1 MLRDDCCYLYSVD
14 TNWCL
19 SLLSKCFR
27 RPSSYLF
34 DLDILLKVV
43 LYQLC
48 DPLLFD
54 DKGQTSSLWS
64 KFLFSSLLYVNLG
77 SDDWLLLSMTRVER
91 MNIKINTVNKLL
103 LINSSDKE
111 YELWTIKSL
120 FCEKLTYDYFGLSI
134 LSFSVS
140 LLTCFCYWN
149 TLTNHVCCT
158 NCC

>member
-1 MLRDDCCYLYSVD
+1 MLLDDCCYLCSVD

-19 SLLSKCFR
+19 SLLSKCFS

-48 DPLLFD
+48 DPMLFD

-64 KFLFSSLLYVNLG
+64 KFLFSSLLYVKFRFW
-77 SDDWLLLSMTRVER
+77 WLASLSMTRVER

-111 YELWTIKSL
+111 YELWTIKS
-120 FCEKLTYDYFGLSI
+120 FFSEKLTYDYFGLSI